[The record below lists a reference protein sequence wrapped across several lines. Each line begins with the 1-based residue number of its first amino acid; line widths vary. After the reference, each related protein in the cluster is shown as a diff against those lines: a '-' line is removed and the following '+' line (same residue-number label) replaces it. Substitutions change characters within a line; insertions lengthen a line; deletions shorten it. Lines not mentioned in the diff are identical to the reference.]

1 MGRPLLIGWSRKST
15 LGAVTGKAVDERVAA
30 SVGAAVAAVSLGARV
45 VRVHDVAATV
55 DALKVWQAFGGLQ
68 A

>member
-1 MGRPLLIGWSRKST
+1 LLVGWSRKST
-15 LGAVTGKAVDERVAA
+15 LGAVTGQAVEARMPGSVAA
-30 SVGAAVAAVSLGARV
+30 ALAGVLHGARV

-55 DALKVWQAFGGLQ
+55 DALKVWAAVGLP